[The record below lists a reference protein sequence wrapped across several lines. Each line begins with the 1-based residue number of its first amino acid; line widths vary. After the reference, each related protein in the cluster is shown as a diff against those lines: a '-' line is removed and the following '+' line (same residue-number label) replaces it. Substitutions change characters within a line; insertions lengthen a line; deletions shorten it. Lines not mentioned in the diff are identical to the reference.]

1 MTYNDELVVDAA
13 NDAPYLQNTMT
24 TTTADV
30 VKEKGGRR
38 RCGCRDGNEE
48 DEVDDTKWGGGR
60 GGYPAIGYGNDND
73 DDDDDEDN

>member
-1 MTYNDELVVDAA
+1 MGAE
-13 NDAPYLQNTMT
+13 
-24 TTTADV
+24 
-30 VKEKGGRR
+30 
-38 RCGCRDGNEE
+38 DGNEE